1 MGTQGRLS
9 LEETNMLAPTHGRGG
24 GSIARLDCGGS
35 GQAGVRVGPVRA
47 LSQYGDAVKR
57 LTLEKGK

>member
-1 MGTQGRLS
+1 
-9 LEETNMLAPTHGRGG
+9 MLAPKPIGRGG
-24 GSIARLDCGGS
+24 GSIARLDCSGS